1 MSQSLHPSNEL
12 TLLSKK
18 DWSLPVAVVAV
29 DVLDVSAHVAV
40 HAVLEGGGK
49 DGAPVAEGVE
59 QEVAGLEEILNLG
72 VLRLKSNYDQ
82 INARQETRTKEAPA
96 TTKQLS
102 N

>member
-1 MSQSLHPSNEL
+1 M
-12 TLLSKK
+12 
-18 DWSLPVAVVAV
+18 VAV

-72 VLRLKSNYDQ
+72 VLRLKPNYD
-82 INARQETRTKEAPA
+82 
-96 TTKQLS
+96 
-102 N
+102 

>member
-1 MSQSLHPSNEL
+1 M
-12 TLLSKK
+12 
-18 DWSLPVAVVAV
+18 VAV
-29 DVLDVSAHVAV
+29 DVLNVSAHVAV

>member
-1 MSQSLHPSNEL
+1 M
-12 TLLSKK
+12 
-18 DWSLPVAVVAV
+18 VAVN
-29 DVLDVSAHVAV
+29 VLDVSAHVAV

-49 DGAPVAEGVE
+49 DGAPMAEGVE